1 MKKTF
6 ILSVLILLTQFYIS
20 CKSDQ
25 KQIENMETNDSNPVF
40 NENLEQPPLVL
51 QNKEGIKMEITFF
64 AKEDEVAVKILM
76 DEQIWILDSKGLNDK
91 GNPIFS
97 TQDFMWELFPDMK
110 SGQLTD
116 ESGNSSVF
124 FQVIN

>member
-25 KQIENMETNDSNPVF
+25 KQIENVETNDSNPVF

-64 AKEDEVAVKILM
+64 AKEDEVALKMLM

>member
-20 CKSDQ
+20 CKSEQ
-25 KQIENMETNDSNPVF
+25 KQIENVETNDSNPVF

-97 TQDFMWELFPDMK
+97 TQNFMWELFPDMK

>member
-25 KQIENMETNDSNPVF
+25 KQIENVETNDSNPVF

-51 QNKEGIKMEITFF
+51 QNKEGIKMEIIFF
-64 AKEDEVAVKILM
+64 AKEDEVALKMLM

-97 TQDFMWELFPDMK
+97 NQNYMWELFPDMK

>member
-25 KQIENMETNDSNPVF
+25 KQIENVETNDSNPVF

>member
-20 CKSDQ
+20 CESEQ
-25 KQIENMETNDSNPVF
+25 KQIENVETNDSNPVF

>member
-6 ILSVLILLTQFYIS
+6 ILLVLILLTQFYIS

-25 KQIENMETNDSNPVF
+25 KQIENVETNDSNPVF

>member
-20 CKSDQ
+20 CKSEQ
-25 KQIENMETNDSNPVF
+25 KQIENVETNDSNPVF

-91 GNPIFS
+91 GNPVFS

>member
-20 CKSDQ
+20 CKSEQ
-25 KQIENMETNDSNPVF
+25 KQIENVKTNDSNPVF

>member
-1 MKKTF
+1 MRKIF
-6 ILSVLILLTQFYIS
+6 IVSILILFSQFYNS
-20 CKSDQ
+20 CESDQ
-25 KQIENMETNDSNPVF
+25 KQIEKVEANDSNPVF

-51 QNKEGIKMEITFF
+51 QNKEGVKIEITFF
-64 AKEDEVAVKILM
+64 AKEDEVAVKMLM
-76 DEQIWILDSKGLNDK
+76 YEQIWILDSKGLNDK

-97 TQDFMWELFPDMK
+97 NQNYMWELFPDMK

-124 FQVIN
+124 FQVID

>member
-20 CKSDQ
+20 CKSEQ
-25 KQIENMETNDSNPVF
+25 KQIENVETNDSNPVF

>member
-20 CKSDQ
+20 CKSEQ
-25 KQIENMETNDSNPVF
+25 KQIENVETNDSNPVF

-97 TQDFMWELFPDMK
+97 NQNYMWELFPDMK

-124 FQVIN
+124 FQVID